1 MSYSKSKMIQ
11 NPELFRFQIQN
22 QQNSQLL
29 NLQQRQQQLQQQIL
43 LQQQQQQQQGQFPQL
58 FPQLNLRQFPQQLPQ
73 QFQIQQQKRLPMQQH
88 SFDPTVKINPATMQF
103 TSPIGLPANSIVNND
118 TIQRL
123 QQLQKQK
130 LTQPALMQYQQ
141 QQAKTVA
148 AMAMNNSFLL
158 KKQMETPEFEN
169 YRKLVVNEIAKKFI
183 KIIDQIDNKKA
194 VELAQNVENQIFKN
208 SSSKKREKKEMYT
221 KLLAQQLQLIT
232 LKNQKVK
239 EQQKQQQQSATMTT
253 QHKTPLQFPTTV
265 ITDKVNGNPVLLQTN
280 NTISPTVAAIS
291 KTINNTS
298 SSMNVSKLASQSPS
312 LQTIP
317 KITQSVAVNNI
328 VTKTLS
334 PNNIAQNLQ
343 FQQNNQNIA
352 FQQQKQAILQ
362 NQLQSTILAQK
373 NGIIKQQQQ
382 QQLGIINEQKQKLIA
397 KIEEKYNLL
406 LRSVDIIKKQKN
418 KISEQ
423 KSLNTVTT
431 TTASNIVQVQTQ
443 VKNQFPIKTTLN
455 QTTQFTTPS
464 AVTSLNNLNQS
475 KVDTVNKTSINQ
487 SKINKFETI
496 TENHKNKGLKSTSSK
511 IHKEE
516 IEKSS
521 NKISNSSST
530 KKRNR
535 KKSTTASSS
544 PIPLSRNLNSKKA
557 ELSTALEELSSK
569 KSTDLSKDIREEKEN
584 SSFLRGIDRNINIF
598 LLDKKDFKNHIK
610 SNPKTKNIIQNSFKY
625 IIDSNSTAFGINS
638 CAEDLSSLCF
648 NNKDNYNDK
657 PIKLENI
664 SDSPNDHV
672 SLFEDIINRK
682 SHIIPIVNTFNKKDS
697 NQLSNET
704 NNDNDIKTNNKRKID
719 SINDDL
725 DTSSNINKKIKTDDK
740 YSNII
745 EEINYLKDQYKV
757 KVNVIDLGNTAS
769 IIKNNN
775 KSCEIPW
782 NEFVTM
788 INNIYKEER
797 ELDAQTYDPSSSH
810 INNMRKADGEIP
822 SSATAAAVSPK
833 AASNL
838 STEKNNNKER
848 ALLIITL
855 NLSNYIDINEVE
867 TEYNIPGDNQSNI
880 IVYARIP
887 KSTQQYHQQGILD
900 WNLSYLKK
908 KSIFQTSDEDNK
920 LKEKNIYKFIS
931 QKINDYQTNTNTNT
945 NTLSSQPIIINN
957 TTMTNLNKNS
967 NTTNNNFSVKVYHI
981 IEWILECIKN

>member
-43 LQQQQQQQQGQFPQL
+43 LQQQQQQGQFPQL

-88 SFDPTVKINPATMQF
+88 SFDPTIKINPATMQF

-141 QQAKTVA
+141 QQAQTVA

-317 KITQSVAVNNI
+317 KITQPVAVNNI

-511 IHKEE
+511 THKEE

-544 PIPLSRNLNSKKA
+544 LIPLSRNLNSKKA

-931 QKINDYQTNTNTNT
+931 QKINDYQTNTNINT

>member
-1 MSYSKSKMIQ
+1 
-11 NPELFRFQIQN
+11 
-22 QQNSQLL
+22 
-29 NLQQRQQQLQQQIL
+29 
-43 LQQQQQQQQGQFPQL
+43 
-58 FPQLNLRQFPQQLPQ
+58 
-73 QFQIQQQKRLPMQQH
+73 MQQH
-88 SFDPTVKINPATMQF
+88 SFDPTIKINPATMQF

-208 SSSKKREKKEMYT
+208 SSSKEMYT

-423 KSLNTVTT
+423 STIETIINMFQKIKAFYDKRNTPNIKMEDFEDFKKNLIIIKHLIDSVLNKSLNTVTT

-598 LLDKKDFKNHIK
+598 LLDKK
-610 SNPKTKNIIQNSFKY
+610 
-625 IIDSNSTAFGINS
+625 G
-638 CAEDLSSLCF
+638 
-648 NNKDNYNDK
+648 
-657 PIKLENI
+657 KL
-664 SDSPNDHV
+664 
-672 SLFEDIINRK
+672 LYF
-682 SHIIPIVNTFNKKDS
+682 
-697 NQLSNET
+697 
-704 NNDNDIKTNNKRKID
+704 
-719 SINDDL
+719 
-725 DTSSNINKKIKTDDK
+725 
-740 YSNII
+740 
-745 EEINYLKDQYKV
+745 YL
-757 KVNVIDLGNTAS
+757 
-769 IIKNNN
+769 
-775 KSCEIPW
+775 
-782 NEFVTM
+782 
-788 INNIYKEER
+788 
-797 ELDAQTYDPSSSH
+797 
-810 INNMRKADGEIP
+810 
-822 SSATAAAVSPK
+822 
-833 AASNL
+833 
-838 STEKNNNKER
+838 
-848 ALLIITL
+848 
-855 NLSNYIDINEVE
+855 
-867 TEYNIPGDNQSNI
+867 
-880 IVYARIP
+880 
-887 KSTQQYHQQGILD
+887 
-900 WNLSYLKK
+900 
-908 KSIFQTSDEDNK
+908 
-920 LKEKNIYKFIS
+920 
-931 QKINDYQTNTNTNT
+931 
-945 NTLSSQPIIINN
+945 
-957 TTMTNLNKNS
+957 
-967 NTTNNNFSVKVYHI
+967 
-981 IEWILECIKN
+981 